1 MYNIVFVHGTGVREP
16 HFGTSF
22 SAIKNGLG
30 KVLPNAQLHA
40 CYWGGDQGSRLG
52 RGLSIPQY
60 QQSKS
65 TGEIGLEDDPIMQW
79 SLLLDDPLIELK
91 LIAAQGNAKNSS
103 APPGQNPSH
112 LIRNALTVLRTKM
125 PVELLPDDASKLAFD
140 ASSNAVLNWNGL
152 DAAIQ
157 STRTIAPS
165 GAQLLDAVRLLIS
178 RAIVAG
184 WLAQMVD
191 AGQIPPSAKIR
202 DDLVDACFIQLGG
215 GQVQTKGVGVNLLK
229 TVLSPIGTLLRAVI
243 VDPSK
248 RALVWGSKLYRH
260 SWTDMVSPAVG
271 DILLYQAR
279 GKAIRDFILKTA
291 DDIKQ
296 PVILIAHSLGG
307 VASIDLLI
315 EQARPAIKGIIT
327 VGSQA
332 PFFYE
337 INALSQLAF
346 GESLPDYMP
355 PWLNVYDPADLL
367 AFVGAKVLKGGK
379 GVEDLE
385 VASGQPFPLAHGAYW
400 NNDVM
405 WQQIAPFIREHLQ

>member
-1 MYNIVFVHGTGVREP
+1 
-16 HFGTSF
+16 
-22 SAIKNGLG
+22 
-30 KVLPNAQLHA
+30 
-40 CYWGGDQGSRLG
+40 
-52 RGLSIPQY
+52 
-60 QQSKS
+60 
-65 TGEIGLEDDPIMQW
+65 MQW
-79 SLLLDDPLIELK
+79 GILLDDPFIELK
-91 LIAAQGNAKNSS
+91 LVAAHGNATSS
-103 APPGQNPSH
+103 SFPPGQNPSH
-112 LIRNALTVLRTKM
+112 LIRVALSALRTNI
-125 PVELLPDDASKLAFD
+125 PVKFLPSEAEKLAFD
-140 ASSNAVLNWNGL
+140 ASCNAVLTWNGL

-157 STRTIAPS
+157 STRALAPS

-178 RAIVAG
+178 RTIVAG
-184 WLAQMVD
+184 WLMQLVD

-202 DDLVDACFIQLGG
+202 DELVDACFIQLGG
-215 GQVQTKGVGVNLLK
+215 GQVQTKGVGGKLLK
-229 TVLSPIGTLLRAVI
+229 TVLSPISTLLKTVI

-248 RALVWGSKLYRH
+248 RALVWGSKHYRH
-260 SWTDMVSPAVG
+260 SWTDMASPVVG
-271 DILLYQAR
+271 DILMYQAR

-346 GESLPDYMP
+346 GHSLPDDMP

-367 AFVGAKVLKGGK
+367 AFVGAKVMKGGK

-405 WQQIAPFIREHLQ
+405 WQQIAPFIREHLS